1 MTLPREKTTF
11 VFKCFEK
18 ESADLKIR
26 LRHDG
31 LTQTAFFRSLM
42 KLYISQDPSMMSL
55 VSKIKESQKTM
66 GKNRIYRSEKDISNG
81 HRTLVDLGITESD
94 KSNIFDIIESGTEEY
109 E

>member
-1 MTLPREKTTF
+1 MKKTTF

-26 LRHDG
+26 LRYDG

-42 KLYISQDPSMMSL
+42 KMYISQDPLMTSL
-55 VSKIKESQKTM
+55 VSKIKEDQKTM
-66 GKNRIYRSEKDISNG
+66 GKNKIYKSTKDIANG
-81 HRTLVDLGITESD
+81 QKILADLGITESD
-94 KSNIFDIIESGTEEY
+94 KDNIFDIIESGTEEY